1 MFMCDL
7 AGMREPE
14 IVKVRPVV
22 IISPRLPYRS
32 GLVTIVPISLSPPR
46 HEVPYNY
53 KLSKNYNPLES
64 DDLDCWAKC
73 DLVMNL
79 SLTRLDSFKVGRRK
93 WETPTILP
101 HDLRGIRVGVLYG
114 LGMGHLIIHAESA
127 I

>member
-1 MFMCDL
+1 MKCHIPCS
-7 AGMREPE
+7 RENPKKGTAQTS
-14 IVKVRPVV
+14 VLSDFHRFDFPDFRV
-22 IISPRLPYRS
+22 S
-32 GLVTIVPISLSPPR
+32 GV
-46 HEVPYNY
+46 YNY

-64 DDLDCWAKC
+64 DDLDCCAKC

-79 SLTRLDSFKVGRRK
+79 SLARLNSFKVGRRK
-93 WETPTILP
+93 WETPTTLP